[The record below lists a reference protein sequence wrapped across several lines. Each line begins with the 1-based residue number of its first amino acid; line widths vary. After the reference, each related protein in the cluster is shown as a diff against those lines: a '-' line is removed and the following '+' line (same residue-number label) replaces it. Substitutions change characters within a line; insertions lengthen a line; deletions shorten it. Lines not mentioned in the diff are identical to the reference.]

1 MSKFLTLLLT
11 TPNHLFPVANITIGT
26 PPQPFAVKIDT
37 GSSDFW
43 VPGRQSDIC
52 TLSDC
57 SLYGAYDERVS
68 ESSINDDFNNEF
80 HIVYSDTSEHTG
92 ELIQD
97 TITLEGE
104 AVEDVTFGVVL
115 KSRQLPGSAADGY
128 YARGTLGLSF
138 DKSQSDAN
146 AHSYTGVLEM
156 MKEQGLISRRAYS
169 IWLKDHDD
177 ELAGSIV
184 FGGVDH
190 TRYDPPLIGL
200 PILPRFDARQENYL
214 NVQYTGLT
222 LNTGKKTEVMD
233 ESIRSAFI
241 DSGSVGILLPTDIA
255 KKVLKAYGAVT
266 DMLFAWP
273 LVPCALGKA
282 DAQFVFRFG
291 DPLRGP
297 RISIDVGGLIHP
309 HTRGFRF
316 KNGDDACLLLIKETP
331 LDFLLLGTTFLR
343 STYVVVDLESKI
355 LAMAQAKEGFPR
367 IGAPDVEAI
376 TGDSIP
382 GVKMV
387 LPSLK
392 MAKPT
397 IGVHPGMAWHDEWLF
412 PNELFDGISR
422 ENAEKAAFSPPPE
435 TANDGP

>member
-1 MSKFLTLLLT
+1 MPKFLTLLLT

-43 VPGRQSDIC
+43 VPGRRSDIC
-52 TLSDC
+52 TLSHC

-68 ESSINDDFNNEF
+68 ESSINDDFDNVF
-80 HIVYSDTSEHTG
+80 HIVYSDSSEQTG

-104 AVEDVTFGVVL
+104 AVEDVTFGVVQ
-115 KSRQLPGSAADGY
+115 KSRQLPGSPADGY

-146 AHSYTGVLEM
+146 AYPYPGVLEV

-177 ELAGSIV
+177 EFAGSIV

-200 PILPRFDARQENYL
+200 PILPRFDAREENYL

-222 LNTGKKTEVMD
+222 LNNGEKTEVVD

-241 DSGSVGILLPTDIA
+241 DSGSVGIHLPTDIA
-255 KKVLKAYGAVT
+255 KKVLKAYGAAT
-266 DMLFAWP
+266 DLLFAWP
-273 LVPCALGKA
+273 LVPCALAKA

-297 RISIDVGGLIHP
+297 RISIDVGDLIQP

-331 LDFLLLGTTFLR
+331 YDFLLLGTTFLR

-355 LAMAQAKEGFPR
+355 LAMAKAKEGFPS

-382 GVKMV
+382 GVERL
-387 LPSLK
+387 LPSLS
-392 MAKPT
+392 MPKPT
-397 IGVHPGMAWHDEWLF
+397 TGLHPKRPPHDEFLF
-412 PNELFDGISR
+412 PNELFDGIAR
-422 ENAEKAAFSPPPE
+422 VNAKKAAFSPPPQS
-435 TANDGP
+435 ANDGP